1 MRPVLPAPSDH
12 VSVRDQNANTICLLN
27 TPNLPLAVHDYRV
40 SLDLQNGVRLLFR
53 MRDRD

>member
-27 TPNLPLAVHDYRV
+27 TLNSPLAVHDYRV
-40 SLDLQNGVRLLFR
+40 SLDLQNGVLLLFR